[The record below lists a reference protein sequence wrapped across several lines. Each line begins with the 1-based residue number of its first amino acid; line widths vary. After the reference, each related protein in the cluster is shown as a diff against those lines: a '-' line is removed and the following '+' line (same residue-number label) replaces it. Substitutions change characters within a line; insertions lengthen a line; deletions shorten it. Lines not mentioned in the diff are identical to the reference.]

1 MELEKFVDVVL
12 DIVDNL
18 ESIGMEGT
26 EEEYFK
32 LLDEMIPEDIDRE

>member
-12 DIVDNL
+12 DAVEKL
-18 ESIGMEGT
+18 ASIGLDGSKD
-26 EEEYFK
+26 EYFK

>member
-12 DIVDNL
+12 DAVEKL
-18 ESIGMEGT
+18 ESIGIDGSKD
-26 EEEYFK
+26 EYFK